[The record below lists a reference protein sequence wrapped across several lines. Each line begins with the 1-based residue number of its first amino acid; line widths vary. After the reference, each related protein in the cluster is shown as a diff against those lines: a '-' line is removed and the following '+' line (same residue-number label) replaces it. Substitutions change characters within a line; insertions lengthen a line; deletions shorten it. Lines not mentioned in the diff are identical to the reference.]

1 MSLRAVWLKIAYTQ
15 KYSAEMGTQMNYQE
29 FKKSV
34 IKYASENNLNDY
46 ELYYSKSDE
55 TSVEIF
61 QKEVKGFNSAN
72 NLGICFRC
80 IVNGQTGYASTE
92 NMTEE
97 EANSIVLRA
106 IQNAK
111 TLESEAPSF
120 IHKQGDT
127 YLTYEKEEAKI
138 PSAAQLVDFALD
150 LQSELYKQ
158 DERVIDGTQSY
169 AGYSSS
175 EKAIFNS
182 NGLDLVDNAA
192 FDYWYGMA
200 IVSDGKEMYNGIH
213 IKSGKMDNFDK
224 AEIAKE
230 AVKDAI
236 ETIGYTSVDSG
247 EYTVVF
253 SNKVMASLLST
264 YSSVFSAEAAQK
276 GLSLLK
282 DKEGEMIAA
291 EIITL
296 TDDPLYKEA
305 LVKATFD
312 DEGAATAPKN
322 VIENGKFTT
331 FLHNL
336 ATAAKAGVKTTGN
349 GFKASYSSPVGI
361 NHYSFYINPV
371 KGSLDDLFEEAGN
384 GIYITSVEGM
394 HAGANPITGDFSLSS
409 GGFRIENGKK
419 AGPVK
424 GITIS
429 GNFLQLLK
437 NISSV
442 GEDLKFNPVAL
453 SAHRCGSPSVLVKGI
468 TIAGQ

>member
-1 MSLRAVWLKIAYTQ
+1 
-15 KYSAEMGTQMNYQE
+15 MNYQE
-29 FKKSV
+29 FKSAV
-34 IKYASENNLNDY
+34 VKYAAEYNVNDY

-61 QKEVKGFNSAN
+61 MTEVKGFNSAN
-72 NLGICFRC
+72 NMGICFRC
-80 IVNGQTGYASTE
+80 VIDGQTGYASTE

-97 EANSIVLRA
+97 EAVSIVTRA
-106 IQNAK
+106 IENAK
-111 TLESEAPSF
+111 SLESEAPSF
-120 IHKQGDT
+120 IHKLGDT
-127 YLTYEKEEAKI
+127 YTTVEKEETTTPVA
-138 PSAAQLVDFALD
+138 SELVDFALD
-150 LQSELYKQ
+150 LQKEIYAQ
-158 DERVIDGTQSY
+158 DERVIDGTQAV
-169 AGYSSS
+169 AGFGSS

-182 NGLDLVDNAA
+182 NGIDLVNSAA
-192 FDYWYGMA
+192 FDYCYAMA
-200 IVSDGKEMYNGIH
+200 IVSDGTDMYDGMEIA
-213 IKSGKMDNFDK
+213 SGKMSNFDK
-224 AEIAKE
+224 TEIAKE

-236 ETIGYTSVDSG
+236 DTIGHTSVPSG
-247 EYTVVF
+247 EYTVVL

-282 DKEGEMIAA
+282 DKEGEIVAA
-291 EIITL
+291 DIITI
-296 TDDPLYKEA
+296 TDDPIYKDA
-305 LVKATFD
+305 LEKATFD
-312 DEGAATAPKN
+312 DEGAATYAKN

-349 GFKASYSSPVGI
+349 GFKASYASPVGV

-371 KGSLDDLFEEAGN
+371 KGSLEDLFAEAGN

-409 GGFRIENGKK
+409 GGFKIENGKK
-419 AGPVK
+419 GGPIK

-437 NISSV
+437 SISSV
-442 GEDLKFNPVAL
+442 GEDLKFNPFAL
-453 SAHRCGSPSVLVKGI
+453 SAHRCGSPSVLVKGMSV
-468 TIAGQ
+468 AGE